1 MELALKQATEETHKK
16 MLEAQKTEKT
26 PEQMLAQSSTM
37 LSLKAKHAQEEKALK
52 DQIAK
57 EEAMHLK
64 EINEMEQYQQSIVK
78 AEEDRK
84 SEMEA
89 GKLHAEEMKL
99 LQEEEAA
106 KKAEAEEREQE
117 FLQAQAAQETKAAA
131 AKKAAAQANLAR
143 LKRKHELQRRN
154 AEAKLKML
162 KIK

>member
-1 MELALKQATEETHKK
+1 MELY
-16 MLEAQKTEKT
+16 QK
-26 PEQMLAQSSTM
+26 
-37 LSLKAKHAQEEKALK
+37 
-52 DQIAK
+52 
-57 EEAMHLK
+57 
-64 EINEMEQYQQSIVK
+64 SILQ

-84 SEMEA
+84 NEEQA
-89 GKLHAEEMKL
+89 QKLHAEEMKI

-106 KKAEAEEREQE
+106 KKAEADEREQE

-143 LKRKHELQRRN
+143 LKRKHGLQRRN

>member
-37 LSLKAKHAQEEKALK
+37 LSLKSKHAQEEKALK
-52 DQIAK
+52 VQIAQ

-106 KKAEAEEREQE
+106 KKAEAEERE
-117 FLQAQAAQETKAAA
+117 
-131 AKKAAAQANLAR
+131 
-143 LKRKHELQRRN
+143 
-154 AEAKLKML
+154 
-162 KIK
+162 